1 MTNYRLP
8 ALSRSLLR
16 KHLLASAGL
25 LCITAALPAHA
36 QTAAT
41 PDTTQPTATQT
52 DAVATPPAVD
62 QSPPAADDAGTSGA
76 DIVVTGTLLRGVAP
90 VGTNVVGITR
100 AEVIAT
106 GATNANQILAQVPQI
121 SNSFNSTP
129 RAAGDVGNPIN
140 RPNIRNLG
148 VNGGTTT
155 LVLMNGH
162 RLVGVGVIQ
171 TSPDPSVIPPGALE
185 RVEVVPDGG
194 SSIYGSDA
202 IGGVVNFITRKR
214 FNGLELNANYGFADD
229 YYSYDVNGTAG
240 KDWGSGSILVSYEY
254 TMHDNILGRDRDYVS
269 QNLTARGGS
278 DFRTTACAPGTVTA
292 NGVNYALPGFTPGQN
307 LCDQSDYAD
316 IYPREHRHNVF
327 ASLTQQLDSTTRFD
341 VEAYWSRRVTTPLLP
356 QSRTTGT
363 IDASN
368 PYFHSIAGETS
379 QTVSYSYDAV
389 FGPARRSQSIVDAW
403 GVTPSFTK
411 KIGGDWQLRALA
423 NYGRSYTQVVE
434 SIVNPTLEAAALA
447 GTTTATALNPY
458 NPAATNASVL
468 AGIHDWENYAS
479 SVQELAEGRLVV
491 DGTLFT
497 LPGGGVHVAVGG
509 EYHYENLNA
518 VSLADRVGHGELNP
532 HTAASRNVKS
542 AFGELL
548 IPIFGNDNGFAGMRR
563 LDISASVRYDDY
575 NDVGGTTNPKVGF
588 TYKPANS
595 VTIRGN
601 FGTSFNAPSLS
612 DTTGAVD
619 TRAQVIGVSPFR
631 TATSPSSDL
640 FRRTVLLAGGNPN
653 LTPQKADTF
662 SIGGDFKPV
671 FAPGLTLSG
680 TYYKVKFKNAIA
692 LAPFYTPAIFTTA
705 AYAKFVTINP
715 TLAQAQALLA
725 GFRLDG
731 ISSIAALYASGQSPY
746 AIFDA
751 RRNNLGSTTQDGI
764 DFNAVY
770 QRSTGFGSI
779 NASFGGTY
787 TLNRKSAP
795 VAGAPE
801 VDEFE
806 AGTAGTRFSFVGAL
820 GATVGNLTGRAQ
832 ISHSQGY
839 DVVGY
844 ANQTRI
850 GSFDT
855 VDLYFSYALRG
866 EGLLRD
872 TALTLNVNNVADQDP
887 PFLNTSSTTNVS
899 LSGYGNGSTLG
910 RMFQFG
916 VRKKF

>member
-1 MTNYRLP
+1 MIAT
-8 ALSRSLLR
+8 
-16 KHLLASAGL
+16 
-25 LCITAALPAHA
+25 ALPAYA

-41 PDTTQPTATQT
+41 PDTTQPVATQN
-52 DAVATPPAVD
+52 DAMATPPAVD
-62 QSPPAADDAGTSGA
+62 PTVEDTGGASGA

-90 VGTNVVGITR
+90 VGTNVVGVTR
-100 AEVIAT
+100 ADVIAS

-214 FNGLELNANYGFADD
+214 FNGLEVNGTYGIADNYNT
-229 YYSYDVNGTAG
+229 YDLNGTAG
-240 KDWGSGSILVSYEY
+240 KDWGTGSLLVSYEY
-254 TMHDNILGRDRDYVS
+254 SWHNNIGGRDRDYVS
-269 QNLTARGGS
+269 QNLTAQGGS
-278 DFRTTACAPGTVTA
+278 DFRTTACGPGTVTT
-292 NGVNYALPGFTPGQN
+292 NGINYALPGFTAGQN

-316 IYPREHRHNVF
+316 IYPGERRHNVF

-341 VEAYWSRRVTTPLLP
+341 LEGYWSRRVTSPLLP

-363 IDASN
+363 ITSTN

-379 QTVSYSYDAV
+379 QTVSYSYDPV
-389 FGPARRSQSIVDAW
+389 FGPARQSKSIVDAW
-403 GVTPSFTK
+403 GVTPSFSK
-411 KIGGDWQLRALA
+411 EVGGDWQVRALA
-423 NYGRSYTQVVE
+423 NYGRSYTQVTE
-434 SIVNPTLEAAALA
+434 QIVNPTLEAAALA
-447 GTTTATALNPY
+447 GTTLATALNPY
-458 NPAATNASVL
+458 NLSATNAGVL

-479 SVQELAEGRLVV
+479 SVQELAEARLVL
-491 DGTLFT
+491 DGSLFS
-497 LPGGGVHVAVGG
+497 LPGGNVHIAVGG
-509 EYHYENLNA
+509 EYHYENLDA

-532 HTAASRNVKS
+532 HTMASRSVKS

-548 IPIFGNDNGFAGMRR
+548 IPIFGTDNGFAGMRR

-575 NDVGGTTNPKVGF
+575 SDVGSTTNPKIGF
-588 TYKPANS
+588 TYKPADS
-595 VTIRGN
+595 FTIRGN

-619 TRAQVIGVSPFR
+619 TRAQIIGVSPFR
-631 TATSPSSDL
+631 TATSPASDL
-640 FRRTVLLAGGNPN
+640 FRRTVLLAGGNPG

-662 SIGGDFKPV
+662 SIGADFKPV
-671 FAPGLTLSG
+671 FVPGLTLSG

-692 LAPFYTPAIFTTA
+692 LAPFYTPAIFTTP
-705 AYAKFVTINP
+705 AYAQFVTINP

-731 ISSIAALYASGQSPY
+731 ISSIEALYASGQSPY

-770 QRSTGFGSI
+770 QRQTGFGSI

-795 VAGAPE
+795 VAGAPA

-820 GATVGNLTGRAQ
+820 GATVGNVTGRAQ

-844 ANQTRI
+844 ANQSSI
-850 GSFDT
+850 GSFNT
-855 VDLYFSYALRG
+855 VDLYFSYALNG
-866 EGLLRD
+866 QGLLKD
-872 TALTLNVNNVADQDP
+872 TALTLNVDNVADQDP

-910 RMFQFG
+910 RLFQFG